1 MTAHVDKVGFPPG
14 WDPGRLPDYS
24 SGSNIYMLSDKTNWT
39 SITRHL
45 YIHAPIHPFL
55 WPICLS
61 VCLKKDIGGK
71 ETGKDLRRA
80 GDGE

>member
-1 MTAHVDKVGFPPG
+1 MLIKLAFLQGGTLVGCPG
-14 WDPGRLPDYS
+14 YS
-24 SGSNIYMLSDKTNWT
+24 SRPNIYMLSDKTKWT

-55 WPICLS
+55 WPVCLS
-61 VCLKKDIGGK
+61 VCLKKAIGGK
-71 ETGKDLRRA
+71 ETGKDLRRT